1 MEIIGLG
8 FRRIRLSEKATN
20 RLRTFKSRTG
30 LTPNIACRLALSF
43 SMSQLNIPKP
53 ELYDDRSGQII
64 DRYTF
69 LGEHEDILLSLFI
82 LWCEEHN
89 IDSENYYDFL
99 MAHINR
105 GAEQIANRVKTISDL
120 HILLGEKDV

>member
-1 MEIIGLG
+1 LEIIGLS
-8 FRRIRLSEKATN
+8 FRRIRLSEKATY

-69 LGEHEDILLSLFI
+69 LGEHEDILLALFI

-89 IDSENYYDFL
+89 IDSKNYYNFL

-120 HILLGEKDV
+120 YILLGEKDV

>member
-1 MEIIGLG
+1 LEINGLG
-8 FRRIRLSEKATN
+8 FRRIRLTEKATN
-20 RLRTFKSRTG
+20 RLRTFKNRTG

-43 SMSQLNIPKP
+43 SMSQQNIPKP
-53 ELYDDRSGQII
+53 ELYVDRSGQII

-69 LGEHEDILLSLFI
+69 LGEHEDIILSLFI
-82 LWCEEHN
+82 LWCEENN
-89 IDSENYYDFL
+89 IDSDNYYNYL

-120 HILLGEKDV
+120 NILLGEKDV

>member
-1 MEIIGLG
+1 MEIGGLG

-43 SMSQLNIPKP
+43 SMAQQNIPKP
-53 ELYDDRSGQII
+53 ELYEDRSGQII

-69 LGEHEDILLSLFI
+69 LGEHEEILLSLFI

-89 IDSENYYDFL
+89 VDSENYYDFL

-105 GAEQIANRVKTISDL
+105 GAEQITNRVKSISDIP
-120 HILLGEKDV
+120 ILLGERSE

>member
-1 MEIIGLG
+1 MG
-8 FRRIRLSEKATN
+8 FRKIRLSEKATN
-20 RLRTFKSRTG
+20 RLRTFKNRTG

-43 SMSQLNIPKP
+43 SMSQHNIPKP

-89 IDSENYYDFL
+89 IDSKNYYDFL

-105 GAEQIANRVKTISDL
+105 GAEQITNRVKTISDL

>member
-1 MEIIGLG
+1 LEIKGLE

-20 RLRTFKSRTG
+20 RLRIFKSRTG

-43 SMSQLNIPKP
+43 SMSQQNIPKP

-69 LGEHEDILLSLFI
+69 LGEHEEILLSLFI
-82 LWCEEHN
+82 FWCEEHDIASN
-89 IDSENYYDFL
+89 QYYSYL

-105 GAEQIANRVKTISDL
+105 GAEQVANRVKTISDL
-120 HILLGEKDV
+120 NILLGDKNE

>member
-1 MEIIGLG
+1 LEISGLG
-8 FRRIRLSEKATN
+8 FRRIRLSEKATY

-43 SMSQLNIPKP
+43 SLSQQNIPKP
-53 ELYDDRSGQII
+53 ELYDDRTGQII

-89 IDSENYYDFL
+89 IDSENYYNFM

-120 HILLGEKDV
+120 SILLGEESE

>member
-1 MEIIGLG
+1 LEINGLD

-20 RLRTFKSRTG
+20 RLRTFKTRTG

-43 SMSQLNIPKP
+43 SMSQQNIPKP

-89 IDSENYYDFL
+89 IESENYYNYL
-99 MAHINR
+99 MSHINR

-120 HILLGEKDV
+120 SILLGEEDV

>member
-1 MEIIGLG
+1 MEINGLG

-20 RLRTFKSRTG
+20 RLRTFKNRTG

-43 SMSQLNIPKP
+43 SMSQQNIPKP
-53 ELYDDRSGQII
+53 ELYDDRTGQII

-89 IDSENYYDFL
+89 IVPENYYDYL

-120 HILLGEKDV
+120 NILLREKDV